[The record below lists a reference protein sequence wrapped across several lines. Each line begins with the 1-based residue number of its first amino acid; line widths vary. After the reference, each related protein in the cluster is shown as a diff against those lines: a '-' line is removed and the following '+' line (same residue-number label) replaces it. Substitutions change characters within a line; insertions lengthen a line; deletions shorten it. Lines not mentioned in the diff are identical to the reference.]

1 MRSTYTGLTISGLRI
16 FFFFSSITCRMY
28 FLTSPIV
35 AVAAKFEIYQA
46 LILITIDT
54 TIREGEGNRSKASK
68 VDSIEEC
75 PELSCHLITDPVQI
89 LEYDDYM
96 YQTHIHYLMNQ
107 LQYHVENQTA
117 HQHYL

>member
-1 MRSTYTGLTISGLRI
+1 
-16 FFFFSSITCRMY
+16 MY

-35 AVAAKFEIYQA
+35 AVAAKFELYHA

-68 VDSIEEC
+68 VNFIEEC
-75 PELSCHLITDPVQI
+75 PELPWQLIKGQVQI

-96 YQTHIHYLMNQ
+96 YQTHIDYLMNQ
-107 LQYHVENQTA
+107 LQYHVGNQIA
-117 HQHYL
+117 HQH

>member
-1 MRSTYTGLTISGLRI
+1 
-16 FFFFSSITCRMY
+16 MY

-46 LILITIDT
+46 LILITSDT

-68 VDSIEEC
+68 VDSIEDC
-75 PELSCHLITDPVQI
+75 PELSRQLIMDSAQI

-107 LQYHVENQTA
+107 LQYHVENQIA
-117 HQHYL
+117 HQH